1 MKKSISM
8 IHKAIAYLVGSRF
21 LFSLTSKI
29 RASSTGADFTNK
41 LFRNSDSSDKKTDNS
56 KIVAYN
62 ILESESVERH
72 PKRLSIVL

>member
-8 IHKAIAYLVGSRF
+8 IHKAIAYLVGDRF
-21 LFSLTSKI
+21 LFSLVSKI
-29 RASSTGADFTNK
+29 RASITGTDFTNK

-62 ILESESVERH
+62 ILESESVERQ
-72 PKRLSIVL
+72 PKRLSIEL